1 MGAWKGIL
9 TIADHLTALPYN
21 MLDPGVL
28 AEIKL
33 LRIFAVDATFTFSCF
48 PSISGL
54 VQPLHNAHPSTNK
67 AVCVTNKSVKH
78 SHLSI
83 ILDASDRNFEFSILN
98 LNHFQE
104 HKVEI
109 FLQAFFTG
117 QEFLTRYTSN
127 EDADYLQN
135 PAIKPTLA

>member
-28 AEIKL
+28 AENKL